1 MKKTHKKKL
10 QKNYANLSAIFN
22 GKSNYLKN
30 LEKKR
35 NDGLRIIREQKQGI
49 MLDDIFRINKF
60 KRDYSC
66 FPFNSPILEDKGLP
80 LNIHLSQAIKYYI
93 EPKIEKEYTRKN
105 NASQCNHFEI
115 PKNND
120 KFNNYEFPKSNLPVN
135 YAKNSKYHRN
145 KILENVGK
153 QIITRSNSRSDNN
166 RKF

>member
-1 MKKTHKKKL
+1 MKKSHKKKL

-49 MLDDIFRINKF
+49 ILDDIFRVNKF

-66 FPFNSPILEDKGLP
+66 FPFNSPVLEDKILP
-80 LNIHLSQAIKYYI
+80 LNIHLSQAVKYYI
-93 EPKIEKEYTRKN
+93 QPKIDKEYLPNKN
-105 NASQCNHFEI
+105 VSQTKHFEI
-115 PKNND
+115 PNNND
-120 KFNNYEFPKSNLPVN
+120 NINNYEFPKSNLPIN
-135 YAKNSKYHRN
+135 YVKNSKYHKN

-153 QIITRSNSRSDNN
+153 QIITRSNSRSNKN